1 LVKKIDWPRRNR
13 RKCPLQSG
21 ERHYSKHRKKGDAM
35 TFPSHRFALLIAGS
49 LLIAASLPAQ
59 TPPATQPAPSQGDLD
74 RKFETTMSHAV
85 LAGSFTVNGSD
96 KPPAH
101 DRYTLGSVTKKS
113 GDTWLFVATVQYG
126 NHDLSLPLEIPVK
139 WAGDTPV
146 ISVTNIGMPGLGTYT
161 ARVMVYGDQYV
172 GVWGTSDGSH
182 GGQMWG
188 KIEHPTTKPA
198 ASPAK

>member
-1 LVKKIDWPRRNR
+1 MKPKLPCMSLCAAI
-13 RKCPLQSG
+13 
-21 ERHYSKHRKKGDAM
+21 
-35 TFPSHRFALLIAGS
+35 LLI
-49 LLIAASLPAQ
+49 LSLPLLAQ
-59 TPPATQPAPSQGDLD
+59 AAPATQPSVSQAELD
-74 RKFETTMSHAV
+74 AKFEKTMTNAV
-85 LAGSFTVNGSD
+85 LDGSFTVTGSD

-126 NHDLSLPLEIPVK
+126 NHDISLPLEIPVK

-146 ISVTNIGMPGLGTYT
+146 ISVTNIGMPGLGSYT
-161 ARVMVYGDQYV
+161 ARVMVYGEQYV
-172 GVWGTSDGSH
+172 GVWGAADGSH

-198 ASPAK
+198 K